1 MDVTIEKL
9 IYGGDGLAHHDG
21 ATVFVPFVLPG
32 EVVSINPIERKKK
45 FVRGRTERVLT
56 PSPERTAAPCPHFL
70 TCGGCHY
77 QHIPYP
83 AQLRYKEEIL
93 RETLRRIGKI
103 DWSGP
108 ITVHSASP
116 LNYRNRAQWKVR
128 VIDDAA
134 SAEIGY
140 FRAESTALVPI
151 ETCPIVSPRLE
162 ATLAA
167 LRKLIAGGTLPQ
179 SLREVEAFADS
190 SDDQIL
196 LTLSFAQLPS
206 TAAKIAEAVRAAI
219 PWAASVLLQTVSQVR
234 MELFGPGHIEYKV
247 KNLTY
252 RVSHFSFFQVNRFL
266 TPEMSERSC
275 RRGGSRLAG
284 ARFIRRCRLVFSAAG
299 EIVQT
304 RDRRGIQ
311 SHRRAGLR
319 GKCRRQSRAIRPIRN
334 PRGRF
339 AGISAPLQRKA
350 RLHRARSAARRT
362 LAGRSC
368 ANCESRAGAHRLFVL
383 RAFHSGA
390 RHRRAHRRGLRSIHN
405 RILRSFPANF
415 PHRDA
420 GETRKAFVIPQSC
433 K

>member
-266 TPEMSERSC
+266 TPEMSEAVAAA
-275 RRGGSRLAG
+275 AG
-284 ARFIRRCRLVFSAAG
+284 AGSLALDLFAGVGLFSLPLAKSFKRVIAVESNPIAARDCEANVAANRERSGQFEIREADSLEFLRRFSEKPAC
-299 EIVQT
+299 IVL
-304 RDRRGIQ
+304 DPP
-311 SHRRAGLR
+311 RAGLSPE
-319 GKCRRQSRAIRPIRN
+319 G
-334 PRGRF
+334 
-339 AGISAPLQRKA
+339 
-350 RLHRARSAARRT
+350 AARIVKAAPARIVYLSCEPST
-362 LAGRSC
+362 LARDIAALIAAGYVVSTIEFFDLFPQTFHIETLVKLERRS
-368 ANCESRAGAHRLFVL
+368 
-383 RAFHSGA
+383 
-390 RHRRAHRRGLRSIHN
+390 
-405 RILRSFPANF
+405 
-415 PHRDA
+415 
-420 GETRKAFVIPQSC
+420 
-433 K
+433 